1 MATNYIPRPGSL
13 AAHACAWFKVN
24 PGRQLTLQQICGRWG
39 GTAHTAAA
47 QLGAAEDAEFL
58 LSERIGRNDV
68 YSAGPMLAGWTPLN
82 DSLAESAWNP
92 APAQAAAPAPTPAAP
107 SALPAAAPATRAT
120 VKGKRL
126 PPLDVTKLQ
135 VKTGDLLSPVRGGPH
150 SKGSSLYAPLFDKLQ
165 QPNSFVEVPSAYVTT
180 LNKSLARYRKEHPQR
195 VFRLVKASEATHQLQ
210 RLADKP
216 GAR

>member
-39 GTAHTAAA
+39 GTAHTASA

-68 YSAGPMLAGWTPLN
+68 YSAGPKLASWTPLN

-92 APAQAAAPAPTPAAP
+92 PADPLAAPA
-107 SALPAAAPATRAT
+107 PAAAPATPAGVTPANASQKTR
-120 VKGKRL
+120 KPRDL
-126 PPLDVTKLQ
+126 PAPDAIVIERNVPIPKAL
-135 VKTGDLLSPVRGGPH
+135 RGGDGGRYDDVFARMKPGE
-150 SKGSSLYAPLFDKLQ
+150 SFACTPAQGKPLFDAAKRWAKRHGKG
-165 QPNSFVEVPSAYVTT
+165 SFA
-180 LNKSLARYRKEHPQR
+180 LRK
-195 VFRLVKASEATHQLQ
+195 VDDNTSRLWRTE
-210 RLADKP
+210 
-216 GAR
+216 